1 MKEEIEK
8 AHFLSKDVI
17 IKEIK
22 MFLEHFN
29 FKKSKGCY
37 KQPLFSFINSIRN
50 IIFF

>member
-29 FKKSKGCY
+29 FKKQKAV
-37 KQPLFSFINSIRN
+37 INSLYFLLLIV
-50 IIFF
+50 